1 MIRTKSLISLFVL
14 TAFLL
19 ALSGY
24 TRSQETLAAHIAPKI
39 LRFHVLADSN
49 RREDQELK
57 LQVRDQV
64 LSYIYTAIPQPMEKE
79 PLKRWLA
86 DHAEQ
91 IEETAEG
98 YLASQ
103 GHPQEVSFELT
114 SDYFPTKAYGDM
126 VFPCGTYDAARIT
139 IGSGK
144 GRNWWCVLY
153 PSLCFTDPV
162 TARVPEPSKK
172 KLSALLDETDYEAL
186 RAEEK
191 PEIHVRLRLLD
202 TVSALLSH

>member
-1 MIRTKSLISLFVL
+1 MRKELQYESDARRSFYDPYKIPYL
-14 TAFLL
+14 TFYPYC
-19 ALSGY
+19 LSPGPF
-24 TRSQETLAAHIAPKI
+24 RLHP
-39 LRFHVLADSN
+39 L
-49 RREDQELK
+49 
-57 LQVRDQV
+57 
-64 LSYIYTAIPQPMEKE
+64 PGGPEKE

-86 DHAEQ
+86 DHAQQ
-91 IEETAEG
+91 IEETAED

-139 IGSGK
+139 IGRGK

-162 TARVPEPSKK
+162 TAKVPEPSKR

-191 PEIHVRLRLLD
+191 PELHVRLRLLD
-202 TVSALLSH
+202 TVSALLSD